1 MMLMILKDIS
11 RRAVLACALML
22 PLLAAAQDIKPAT
35 PATALATFGGGCF
48 WCVEE
53 AFDKVP
59 GVISTISGYM
69 GGRTP
74 DPTYQQVSTGTTGHN
89 EVVQLRFDPAK
100 VSYAQLLEVFWRN
113 IDPTQANGQFCDQG
127 SQYRSE
133 IFYHDETQRKAAE
146 ASKAALL
153 KNKPFAGEVH
163 TLVTRASRFYP
174 AEAYHQDYY
183 RKNPVRYGYYKTACG
198 REARLRE
205 IWKTK

>member
-11 RRAVLACALML
+11 RRAVLACALIL

-146 ASKAALL
+146 ASKTALL

-163 TLVTRASRFYP
+163 TLVTKAGRFYP